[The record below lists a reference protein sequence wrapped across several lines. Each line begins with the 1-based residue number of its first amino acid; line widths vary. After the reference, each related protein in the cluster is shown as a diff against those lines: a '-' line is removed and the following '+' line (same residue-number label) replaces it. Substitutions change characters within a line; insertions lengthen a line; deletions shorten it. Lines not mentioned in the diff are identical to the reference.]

1 MTIRVIEGSDASLA
15 TLGPRKAPDASDEL
29 SRRIE
34 QFDPL
39 LRDLTAWGLVKRVEA
54 STSPRWELSPQTQE
68 RLDQLA
74 DAAHAV
80 DPGQLLYF
88 GHRCAQCNV
97 RGGTRLHEGRHL
109 CDRCLDDGG

>member
-1 MTIRVIEGSDASLA
+1 MTIRVIEGGDA
-15 TLGPRKAPDASDEL
+15 TLGARKAPTAPDEL

-39 LRDLTAWGLVKRVEA
+39 LRDLTAWGLVKHVEG
-54 STSPRWELSPQTQE
+54 STPRRWELSPQAQQ

-74 DAAHAV
+74 QAVHAV

-97 RGGTRLHEGRHL
+97 RGGTRLHQGRHL
-109 CDRCLDDGG
+109 CDRCLPERA